1 MIGDVLNDSAETL
14 KIEEEYNNFRSIK
27 NGYKIPNIVHL
38 TFCSTKLPVDIVKTI
53 QKNKEI
59 SNFCTFRFYDDDMCD
74 DLIKKHFKTNI
85 YNAYL
90 SINPVYGA
98 MKADFFRYCVL
109 YLIGGIYVDVKSAIN
124 YPLFKIIKKDDSCL
138 LDIPRTHLEPW
149 RRDKPTY
156 EQWLLIFAPKHPYL
170 HNMINQMVYYIEN
183 KYNPKIQNVNML
195 STKQKILNVTGP
207 DAFTRAVNNEIVIQ
221 KTKLHRNIN
230 YNHYFVLSTT
240 TNYIN
245 MYAIN
250 DKKHYSE
257 LNLPLYI

>member
-109 YLIGGIYVDVKSAIN
+109 YLIG
-124 YPLFKIIKKDDSCL
+124 FSCL
-138 LDIPRTHLEPW
+138 F
-149 RRDKPTY
+149 
-156 EQWLLIFAPKHPYL
+156 LLLWFK
-170 HNMINQMVYYIEN
+170 
-183 KYNPKIQNVNML
+183 
-195 STKQKILNVTGP
+195 
-207 DAFTRAVNNEIVIQ
+207 
-221 KTKLHRNIN
+221 
-230 YNHYFVLSTT
+230 
-240 TNYIN
+240 
-245 MYAIN
+245 
-250 DKKHYSE
+250 
-257 LNLPLYI
+257 

>member
-1 MIGDVLNDSAETL
+1 
-14 KIEEEYNNFRSIK
+14 
-27 NGYKIPNIVHL
+27 
-38 TFCSTKLPVDIVKTI
+38 
-53 QKNKEI
+53 
-59 SNFCTFRFYDDDMCD
+59 
-74 DLIKKHFKTNI
+74 
-85 YNAYL
+85 
-90 SINPVYGA
+90 

-124 YPLFKIIKKDDSCL
+124 YPLFKIIRKDDTCL
-138 LDIPRTHLEPW
+138 LDIPRTHLEHW

-183 KYNPKIQNVNML
+183 KYNPTIPNINTL
-195 STKQKILNVTGP
+195 NTKQKILNVTGP

-221 KTKLHRNIN
+221 KKNLHRNIN

-250 DKKHYSE
+250 NKQHYSE